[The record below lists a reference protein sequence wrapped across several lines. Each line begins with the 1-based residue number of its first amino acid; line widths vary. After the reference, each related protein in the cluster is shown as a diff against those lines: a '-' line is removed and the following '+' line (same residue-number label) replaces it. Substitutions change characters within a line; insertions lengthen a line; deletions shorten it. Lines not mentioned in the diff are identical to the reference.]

1 MCLEDCQRPCIKSL
15 INDYKTAGGVCAGS
29 YNFGGDPISPIP
41 CVGSYSDIT
50 QGLCSEET
58 ERLLL
63 EEECR
68 KYVWFNN
75 EKFYGIVYSL
85 VRDMCTNE
93 TWYSFVPGERAETQ
107 EIFERQ
113 FLTDTP
119 NHSRLLPVTSATS
132 DYGGYAQGISDLNNT
147 RNRYSWI
154 CSLRKALKKHDN
166 NTDYY

>member
-1 MCLEDCQRPCIKSL
+1 MLINKNLICLIFQDPLCLEDCQKPCIKSL

-68 KYVWFNN
+68 EYVWFNN
-75 EKFYGIVYSL
+75 EKFYGT
-85 VRDMCTNE
+85 R
-93 TWYSFVPGERAETQ
+93 
-107 EIFERQ
+107 
-113 FLTDTP
+113 
-119 NHSRLLPVTSATS
+119 
-132 DYGGYAQGISDLNNT
+132 ISG
-147 RNRYSWI
+147 R
-154 CSLRKALKKHDN
+154 
-166 NTDYY
+166 